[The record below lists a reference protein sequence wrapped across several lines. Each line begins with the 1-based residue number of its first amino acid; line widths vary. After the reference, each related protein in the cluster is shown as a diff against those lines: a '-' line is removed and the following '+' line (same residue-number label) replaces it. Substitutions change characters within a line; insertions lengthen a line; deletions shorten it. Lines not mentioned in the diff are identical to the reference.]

1 MFIATTTA
9 LENAAAVGSISSLIF
24 ASIYGW
30 LILAIGIPLGF
41 ILARYIIS
49 LFKHGVGKT
58 K

>member
-9 LENAAAVGSISSLIF
+9 LENAAAVGAISSQVF
-24 ASIYGW
+24 SSIYGW

-49 LFKHGVGKT
+49 LFKHGVGKSR
-58 K
+58 